1 MVSNGTRL
9 RLSAPMPLLRGAT
22 RTITEQLQQE
32 LANHFGTP
40 LRLSPPRG
48 GRRSCFCCAPGGA
61 RKRGCKRRCEGQG
74 GIPALHPVARRAAT
88 RRPKAAAKT
97 AMWYSDAFVT
107 ATRPP
112 CADRPPPPGGGAENA
127 ALRAAANTTF
137 MRKAFRFSGQF
148 ATVSQQKPP
157 VFQAFSNFS
166 FFSAFATNSQRIR
179 NSRFR
184 VRCFRCC
191 SFRRMFLDNFRI
203 IPPSKSGRIVDI
215 YLTLA

>member
-1 MVSNGTRL
+1 MPSSGRAVQSSSFSKVTRSGPPHLGSNATVHAPVS
-9 RLSAPMPLLRGAT
+9 S
-22 RTITEQLQQE
+22 RTVASFAKLPV
-32 LANHFGTP
+32 LGP
-40 LRLSPPRG
+40 
-48 GRRSCFCCAPGGA
+48 RSCAGGA
-61 RKRGCKRRCEGQG
+61 RKSACKRRCEGQG

-97 AMWYSDAFVT
+97 AMWYSDAYVT